1 MFGSWNGGR
10 QGASECSSFSSTF
23 SSAGLYFSFRVI
35 SDRHE
40 TRTPRSLRTLPSIR
54 PELKLRNSC
63 PYLTQLAECSAVEV
77 QTPKGR
83 WFNSGSRELFM
94 FSGPHL
100 TMRIAFDRVK
110 IVDCSPWQSAQQL
123 SPLLREHSNFCD
135 EVAAQ
140 KEMYYKNLSES
151 TLMETLSLGLQNN
164 GIR

>member
-1 MFGSWNGGR
+1 
-10 QGASECSSFSSTF
+10 
-23 SSAGLYFSFRVI
+23 
-35 SDRHE
+35 
-40 TRTPRSLRTLPSIR
+40 
-54 PELKLRNSC
+54 
-63 PYLTQLAECSAVEV
+63 
-77 QTPKGR
+77 
-83 WFNSGSRELFM
+83 M

-110 IVDCSPWQSAQQL
+110 IVDCSPWQSVQQL

-151 TLMETLSLGLQNN
+151 TLMETLSLGFQNN